1 MAKIF
6 DLKLVITQ
14 IPELLK
20 YLPVTL
26 GISVIS
32 IFFGLLLALIIALI
46 KIKKVPVLSQLATVY
61 VSFVRGTPLL
71 IQLYLAYYGIPTILR
86 YINYAYDTEFNIN
99 NIPAMI
105 FVLVAFAINESAYN
119 SENIRASI
127 QSVDKGQIE
136 AAESLGMTSFQTLRR
151 VILPEAIIV
160 ALPTLGN
167 SFISLIKATSLAF
180 VASVVE
186 MTAQGKILAGANYR
200 YFEVYI
206 SLAII
211 YWIITIV
218 IEKILAI
225 LEQRVKR
232 SERGSR
238 NRGELK
244 VDTN

>member
-1 MAKIF
+1 MPNFF
-6 DLKLVITQ
+6 DFKLVFTQ

-26 GISVIS
+26 EIAIIAS
-32 IFFGLLLALIIALI
+32 FFGLLLASLIAFI
-46 KIKKVPVLSQLATVY
+46 KIKKIRGLSQLASIY

-71 IQLYLAYYGIPTILR
+71 IQLYLAVYGIPTILR
-86 YINYAYDTEFNIN
+86 YINYAYGTDYNIN
-99 NIPAMI
+99 AIPAMV

-119 SENIRASI
+119 SENIRAAF

-136 AAESLGMTSFQTLRR
+136 AAQSLGMTPFQTLRR
-151 VILPEAIIV
+151 AIIPEALIV

-167 SFISLIKATSLAF
+167 SFISLIKGTSLAF

-186 MTAQGKILAGANYR
+186 MTAQGKILAGGNYR
-200 YFEVYI
+200 YFEMYI

-211 YWIITIV
+211 YWLVTIV
-218 IEKILAI
+218 IEKLLAFF
-225 LEQRVKR
+225 EKKVKR
-232 SERGSR
+232 ADRD
-238 NRGELK
+238 RGEMK